1 MVETNP
7 MNLQPATIE
16 KEALIRLPIH
26 IAVTKSLLFFINQ
39 NAIFVK
45 ISLQSV
51 KVRGINIP
59 KQRLKN

>member
-1 MVETNP
+1 

-26 IAVTKSLLFFINQ
+26 IAVTKGLLFFINQ

-45 ISLQSV
+45 ASLQLV
-51 KVRGINIP
+51 KVGMINIP
-59 KQRLKN
+59 KQRLEN